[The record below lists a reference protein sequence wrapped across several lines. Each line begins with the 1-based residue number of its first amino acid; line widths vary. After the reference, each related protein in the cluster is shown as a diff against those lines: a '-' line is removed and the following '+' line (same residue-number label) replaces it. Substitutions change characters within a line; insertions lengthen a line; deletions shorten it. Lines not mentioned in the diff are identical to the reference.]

1 MTKWLIGAILLNVAN
16 MAKREVQ
23 FLTATNKLKAKLSE
37 NGLTQSMVADKLGI
51 SMQSFSYKLN
61 NKVEFKASEIK
72 TLCRILDIQDKDAY
86 FFCDENSQSG

>member
-1 MTKWLIGAILLNVAN
+1 
-16 MAKREVQ
+16 MAKQKEVC

-37 NGLTQSMVADKLGI
+37 KGLTRSEIADKLGI

-72 TLCRILDIQDKDAY
+72 KLCKELDILDKDAY
-86 FFCDENSQSG
+86 FFYDNDSQNG